1 MRKHAVSLLKYAA
14 ALLALSFALAP
25 IYWLITISLKTELD
39 QFASPPVWFSFTP
52 TFRHYVAIFSH
63 DVFGRYFFNS
73 VIVSACSTLIAL
85 VLGLPAAYGLAR
97 FPWPRDWSR
106 GISFWILSNR
116 MLPPIVT
123 IIPLFLMLRE
133 IHLLN
138 SLAGL
143 ILVDVGLNLPFV
155 VWMMRGFVEDLPREI
170 EEAALLDG
178 ESRLGV
184 LLRIVLPLVRPGL
197 AATAVFCMI
206 VAWNEFLFALILS
219 QTESA
224 MTLPVGIASHVTQY
238 EIQWGAMSAAGVV
251 AMLPVLIFAAAAQ
264 RYFVRGLSLGALKG

>member
-1 MRKHAVSLLKYAA
+1 MKTLLKYAA
-14 ALLALSFALAP
+14 AFVAVAAALAP
-25 IYWLITISLKTELD
+25 IYWLITISLKSEID
-39 QFASPPVWFSFTP
+39 QFASPPLWFGFTP
-52 TFRHYVAIFSH
+52 TWRHYVEIFGREA
-63 DVFGRYFFNS
+63 FGRYFLNS
-73 VIVSACSTLIAL
+73 MIVSTCSTLIAI
-85 VLGLPAAYGLAR
+85 VLGLPAAYGLVR
-97 FPWPRDWSR
+97 FPWPRDWAR

-123 IIPLFLMLRE
+123 IVPLFLMLRQLR
-133 IHLLN
+133 LLN
-138 SLAGL
+138 SLSGL
-143 ILVDVGLNLPFV
+143 VLVDVTLNLPFV
-155 VWMMRGFVEDLPREI
+155 VWMMRGFLEDLPREI

-197 AATAVFCMI
+197 SATAVFCLI
-206 VAWNEFLFALILS
+206 VSWNEFLFALILS

-224 MTLPVGIASHVTQY
+224 MTLPVGIAAHVTQY

>member
-1 MRKHAVSLLKYAA
+1 MKRAITTLLKYSA
-14 ALLALSFALAP
+14 ALLAMAAALAP
-25 IYWLITISLKTELD
+25 IYWLITISLKREID
-39 QFASPPVWFSFTP
+39 QFASPPEWFRFTP
-52 TFRHYVAIFSH
+52 TFGHYAGIFGH
-63 DVFGRYFFNS
+63 DAFGRYFLNS
-73 VIVSACSTLIAL
+73 VIVSTCSTLIAL
-85 VLGLPAAYGLAR
+85 VLGLPAAYGLVR
-97 FPWPRDWSR
+97 FPWPRDWAR

-133 IHLLN
+133 VRLLN
-138 SLAGL
+138 SLTGL
-143 ILVDVGLNLPFV
+143 VLVDVSLNVPFV
-155 VWMMRGFVEDLPREI
+155 VWMMRGFVEELPREI

-178 ESRLGV
+178 ESRMGV

-197 AATAVFCMI
+197 AATAVFCLI

-224 MTLPVGIASHVTQY
+224 MTVPVGIAAHVTQY

-251 AMLPVLIFAAAAQ
+251 AMLPVLLFAAAAQ

>member
-1 MRKHAVSLLKYAA
+1 MKVFLKYAA
-14 ALLALSFALAP
+14 ALLAMALALAP
-25 IYWLITISLKTELD
+25 IYWLITISLKREID
-39 QFASPPVWFSFTP
+39 QFASPPLWFSFTP
-52 TFRHYVAIFSH
+52 TLRHYVAIFRQAA
-63 DVFGRYFFNS
+63 FGRYFLNS
-73 VIVSACSTLIAL
+73 IIVSTGSTLIAL
-85 VLGLPAAYGLAR
+85 VLGLPAAYGLVR
-97 FPWPRDWSR
+97 FPWPRDWAK

-123 IIPLFLMLRE
+123 IIPMFLMLRE
-133 IHLLN
+133 VHLLN

-155 VWMMRGFVEDLPREI
+155 VWMMRGFVEELPREI

-178 ESRLGV
+178 ESRMGV

-197 AATAVFCMI
+197 AATAVFCLI

-224 MTLPVGIASHVTQY
+224 MTLPVGIAAHVTQY
-238 EIQWGAMSAAGVV
+238 EIQWGAMSAAGVI